1 MLDVIEILLE
11 TEKFHRKEQS
21 SDYDSSIYSLRQSNR
36 KDLSVAERFD
46 YLKLENLKNRI
57 RARNW
62 ISGAVI
68 FLLFCQNSFSAFL
81 I

>member
-1 MLDVIEILLE
+1 MLDVIEIPLE